1 LSRASRTVR
10 YSNLASE
17 RPRYFLLPLD
27 LLLNHL
33 LDFDNTS
40 RHHRHSCIELVCL
53 YDQPPPSN
61 DPVDWSTTDL
71 CCKPTVLFLQGDF
84 IIPGPQSG
92 EGHCHNHGILPS
104 PPRPRS
110 IQILTYHLS
119 SILDV
124 RRRQR
129 NCRTEETCGSKHAP
143 LVAETPTKLI
153 SADARTLRATSSSD
167 STFSNA
173 VVVS

>member
-1 LSRASRTVR
+1 LSRALR
-10 YSNLASE
+10 SNLASE
-17 RPRYFLLPLD
+17 RPRDFLSPLD
-27 LLLNHL
+27 LLPNHL

-40 RHHRHSCIELVCL
+40 RHHRHSCVGLVYL

-61 DPVDWSTTDL
+61 GPVDWSTTNL
-71 CCKPTVLFLQGDF
+71 CCKPSVSFLEGDF
-84 IIPGPQSG
+84 TIPRRQSG

-110 IQILTYHLS
+110 IQSLTYHLS
-119 SILDV
+119 FILDV

-129 NCRTEETCGSKHAP
+129 KCRTAETCGSKHAP
-143 LVAETPTKLI
+143 LVAGTPTKLI
-153 SADARTLRATSSSD
+153 SADAQTLRATSSSD